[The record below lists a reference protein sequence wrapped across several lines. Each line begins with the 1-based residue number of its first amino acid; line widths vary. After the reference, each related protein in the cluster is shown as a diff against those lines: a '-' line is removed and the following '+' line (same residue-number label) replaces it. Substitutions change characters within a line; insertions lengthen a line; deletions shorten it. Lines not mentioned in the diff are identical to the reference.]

1 MNKVIKTVVSR
12 SLWRRVA
19 LLVLVVIAILCWF
32 IRAISDD
39 PEIALV
45 YGEPWED
52 MRKRSSASI
61 DPAIPNQIW
70 FAIPDSDARLSL
82 VDPQYGFVTPVARFF
97 TIGFINERVTNVR
110 ISPQTEPL
118 LLDDALKI
126 VLDLQD
132 QWRQQGWFVS
142 RPKSSPPFA
151 DTPQWR
157 AQLRNVNTRG
167 RTYWQAGNKYKIML
181 LLGRF
186 KDKKRPEEERY
197 MITLAL
203 SEPRD
208 SSDED

>member
-1 MNKVIKTVVSR
+1 MYYQYMRCWSR
-12 SLWRRVA
+12 SFI
-19 LLVLVVIAILCWF
+19 LVLVAILIAALLSF
-32 IRAISDD
+32 GFKVFSGD
-39 PEIALV
+39 PQIALIR
-45 YGEPWED
+45 GEPWED
-52 MRKRSSASI
+52 MRKRSTASI

-70 FAIPDSDARLSL
+70 FAIPDSDARLRL

-110 ISPQTEPL
+110 ISPQIEPL

-142 RPKSSPPFA
+142 RPKNSPPFA

-167 RTYWQAGNKYKIML
+167 RTYWQAGNKYQIML

-208 SSDED
+208 SSDEE